1 MASSPYA
8 LAQECSVTHAL
19 GRPRKDA
26 YAFFVRQML
35 HNSLMP
41 FLRADSAFRHQTVRS
56 PVSFPLDP
64 DTVSHG
70 IQLAVAPVFLL
81 TAVSGMIGVVANR
94 LARIIDRARALE
106 ERVRSG
112 ERPLQLDADYI
123 ELGQLRT
130 RGLLANGSIGLL
142 TLCAFL
148 IGVTIVVLFLG
159 ETIDFQMLRISIA
172 SFLAGVVCF
181 LLALA
186 CFMAET
192 MIATRL
198 LNFVRAPPPLRNHKK

>member
-1 MASSPYA
+1 M
-8 LAQECSVTHAL
+8 
-19 GRPRKDA
+19 
-26 YAFFVRQML
+26 
-35 HNSLMP
+35 
-41 FLRADSAFRHQTVRS
+41 
-56 PVSFPLDP
+56 SFPLDP

-81 TAVSGMIGVVANR
+81 TAVSGLLGVVANR
-94 LARIIDRARALE
+94 LARIIDRARLLE
-106 ERVRSG
+106 DRIGGTASSTEV
-112 ERPLQLDADYI
+112 DAAYL

-159 ETIDFQMLRISIA
+159 ETIDFQMLRISMI

-181 LLALA
+181 LLALL
-186 CFMAET
+186 CFMVET
-192 MIATRL
+192 WIATRL
-198 LNFVRAPPPLRNHKK
+198 LNFGRSRR